1 MTDNQNQK
9 VFASELAEVIPVEA
23 GTGASMQVL
32 LGPDEMPNFAMRKFM
47 MQPGGGAPSHTNTV
61 EHEQYVLQGSAN
73 VGIGE
78 EVYRVGKGDVLY
90 IPAGV
95 PHWYAVEGEEAYEFL
110 CLVPNK
116 PDVIKLVDE
125 G

>member
-1 MTDNQNQK
+1 MTDKGKPQ
-9 VFASELAEVIPVEA
+9 VFSSELAEVIPVVA

-32 LGPDEMPNFAMRKFM
+32 LGPDEMPNFAMRRFI

-61 EHEQYVLQGSAN
+61 EHEQYVLQGRAK
-73 VGIGE
+73 VGIGDD
-78 EVYRVGKGDVLY
+78 VHQVAKGDVLF
-90 IPAGV
+90 IPPGI
-95 PHWYAVEGEEAYEFL
+95 PHWYEVEGDEAYEFL

-116 PDVIKLVDE
+116 PDVIELTDK

>member
-1 MTDNQNQK
+1 MSDNGKPQ
-9 VFASELAEVIPVEA
+9 VFPADTAKVIPVEA

-32 LGPDEMPNFAMRKFM
+32 LGPDEMPNFAMRRFI

-61 EHEQYVLQGSAN
+61 EHEQYVLQGRAR

-78 EVYRVGKGDVLY
+78 EVHEVGKGDVLF
-90 IPAGV
+90 IPPGI
-95 PHWYAVEGEEAYEFL
+95 PHWYEVQGDEAYEFL

-116 PDVIKLVDE
+116 PDVIELTGQD
-125 G
+125 